1 MVVIVFIGALACLAA
16 GFLLG
21 LFRSQPELRR
31 LIERAAKAEAE
42 AQAAL
47 GNQAVLRTEFSEL
60 ASRLLEEKGKK
71 LQEDASIQLGHVL
84 APLKQNL
91 DDLKNLADRMHKDDA
106 SSRAS
111 LETTVKAL
119 AESHQVFSQQARD
132 LNLTLKGNVKAQ
144 GQWGEVMLER
154 VLDASGLRKDKEYVL
169 QGKELELKGLR
180 GESQKPDA
188 IVHLPE
194 GKHLVIDAK
203 TSVDG
208 YLTFAAATDESLRE
222 QAAQLQVLA
231 VKKQIKDL
239 SEKSYD
245 QNEKLNSPEFT
256 VMFVPSEPALGLAL
270 QKDPSIFDNAWE
282 KRIIVVGPN
291 TLFGTLKIVAQLW
304 GQERRNKNAE
314 DIARKG
320 GTLYDKFVGFI
331 DDLKLAVKMQD
342 AATLAMKDAGRK
354 LYEGPGNLV
363 KQAEDLRELGV
374 KNSKRLPE
382 ALTDKAGLDA

>member
-1 MVVIVFIGALACLAA
+1 MTATLIVVALACLAA
-16 GFLLG
+16 GYLLG
-21 LFRSQPELRR
+21 LFKSQAEARSL
-31 LIERAAKAEAE
+31 LERAAKAEAE
-42 AQAAL
+42 LQAGKGSQDA
-47 GNQAVLRTEFSEL
+47 LRTEFSEL
-60 ASRLLEEKGKK
+60 ASRLLEEKSAK
-71 LQEDASIQLGHVL
+71 LREESSAQLGHVL

-91 DDLKNLADRMHKDDA
+91 DDLKSLADRMHKDDA

-119 AESHQVFSQQARD
+119 AESHQSFSQQARD

-169 QGKELELKGLR
+169 QGKELELKGLG
-180 GESQKPDA
+180 GEAQKPDA

-208 YLTFAAATDESLRE
+208 YLSFAAATDEALRD
-222 QAAQLQVLA
+222 QAAQQQVLA

-239 SEKSYD
+239 SEKAYEN
-245 QNEKLNSPEFT
+245 NEKLNSPEFT

-270 QKDPSIFDNAWE
+270 QKDPAIFDQAWE

-314 DIARKG
+314 EIARKG
-320 GTLYDKFVGFI
+320 GTLYDKFHGFI
-331 DDLKLAVKMQD
+331 EDIKAAVKMQD
-342 AATLAMKDAGRK
+342 AASNALKDAGRK

-363 KQAEDLRELGV
+363 RQAEDLRDLGV
-374 KNSKRLPE
+374 KNTKKLDE
-382 ALTDKAGLDA
+382 KLTERAG